1 MKIRY
6 ARVASGIAGP
16 GLIAFLFAL
25 AGCSGLQAYPNK
37 LDKNLQ
43 VRTQLQ
49 SGSAF
54 SKVRASM
61 SIYQVNSECQIEY
74 EGTVN
79 LREPHVPVGVP
90 AGRWSYLVFDFSS
103 SGFLSNTSTSTSS
116 RALLNP
122 QAGTRYDVDVTYRDD
137 IYNVTIRSIAS
148 DGTVLELPLL
158 GLEACRQA

>member
-6 ARVASGIAGP
+6 PRAAQGIAGP
-16 GLIAFLFAL
+16 GLIALLFAL
-25 AGCSGLQAYPNK
+25 AGCSGLQTYPNN

-43 VRTQLQ
+43 VRTQVQ
-49 SGSAF
+49 SGSVF

-61 SIYQVNSECQIEY
+61 SIYEVNAQCQIEY

-79 LREPHVPVGVP
+79 LEELSVPVGIP

-103 SGFLSNTSTSTSS
+103 SGFLSNTSASTASG
-116 RALLNP
+116 ALLNP
-122 QAGTRYDVDVTYRDD
+122 QAGTRYDIDVSYLDD
-137 IYNVTIRSIAS
+137 IYNVKIRSVAT
-148 DGTVLELPLL
+148 DGVVFELPLL

>member
-1 MKIRY
+1 MKIRHPR
-6 ARVASGIAGP
+6 AAHGIAGP
-16 GLIAFLFAL
+16 GLIAVLFAL
-25 AGCSGLQAYPNK
+25 AGCSGLQTYPNN

-43 VRTQLQ
+43 VRTQVQ

-61 SIYQVNSECQIEY
+61 SIYEVNAQCQVQY

-79 LREPHVPVGVP
+79 LEELSVPVGIP

-103 SGFLSNTSTSTSS
+103 SGFLSNTSTSTASG
-116 RALLNP
+116 ALLNP
-122 QAGTRYDVDVTYRDD
+122 QAGTRYDIDVSYLDD
-137 IYNVTIRSIAS
+137 IYNVTIRSVAG
-148 DGTVLELPLL
+148 DGVVLELPLL

>member
-6 ARVASGIAGP
+6 SRAAHGIAGS
-16 GLIAFLFAL
+16 GLIAVLFAL
-25 AGCSGLQAYPNK
+25 AGCSGLQTYPNN

-43 VRTQLQ
+43 VRTQVQ

-61 SIYQVNSECQIEY
+61 SIYEVNAQCQVQY

-79 LREPHVPVGVP
+79 LEELSVPVGIP

-103 SGFLSNTSTSTSS
+103 SGFLSNTSTSTASG
-116 RALLNP
+116 ALLNP
-122 QAGTRYDVDVTYRDD
+122 QAGTRYDIDVSYLDD
-137 IYNVTIRSIAS
+137 IYNVTIRSVAG
-148 DGTVLELPLL
+148 DGVVLELPLL

>member
-25 AGCSGLQAYPNK
+25 AGCSGLQAYPND

-43 VRTQLQ
+43 VRTQVQ

-74 EGTVN
+74 QGTVN
-79 LREPHVPVGVP
+79 LKEPHVPVGVP

-116 RALLNP
+116 GALLNP

-148 DGTVLELPLL
+148 DGTVLDLPLL